1 MSLASLTRLLA
12 AVQPPLDPKILEPL
26 LDHPKFWKFAKFK
39 SGTVRQAFFECI
51 VQLGSSHPICLEARG
66 KLVVGAVLPNLHE
79 VELMPA
85 RAVWAAALQ
94 VNCAASEYMYGRRE
108 PDVLMEEE

>member
-1 MSLASLTRLLA
+1 M
-12 AVQPPLDPKILEPL
+12 
-26 LDHPKFWKFAKFK
+26 
-39 SGTVRQAFFECI
+39 
-51 VQLGSSHPICLEARG
+51 CLEARG

-94 VNCAASEYMYGRRE
+94 VNCAASEYKYGRRE
-108 PDVLMEEE
+108 N